1 MSTRITTAQLVDWLG
16 RWRDAVTDQKDH
28 LTDLDRAIGDADHGF
43 NLARGTAAVTEKLEA
58 TPPQDVAGLG
68 KVAGMALVMSVG
80 GASGPLFGTFFL
92 RFGTAGGDA
101 TELDAPGLGD
111 ALHAALDGVIERGKA
126 HAGDK
131 TMLDAIIPALEA
143 YDQAVADDADI
154 SAALAAAAAATAT
167 GRDATVP
174 MIAHK
179 GRASYLGERS
189 AGHMDPGAASATLL
203 FEALAAAAQG

>member
-80 GASGPLFGTFFL
+80 GASGPLYGTFFL

-101 TELDAPGLGD
+101 TELDAP
-111 ALHAALDGVIERGKA
+111 A
-126 HAGDK
+126 HATGDQLSDQSCK
-131 TMLDAIIPALEA
+131 TP
-143 YDQAVADDADI
+143 QH
-154 SAALAAAAAATAT
+154 
-167 GRDATVP
+167 RHRNP
-174 MIAHK
+174 
-179 GRASYLGERS
+179 
-189 AGHMDPGAASATLL
+189 
-203 FEALAAAAQG
+203 